1 MMTWPEYKQKYPLTR
16 QIYGKDSVE
25 KIRQH
30 AFIEASG
37 SKKMNRSQKQNA
49 YYWGVVLK
57 IMGAE
62 IGYLP
67 DEIHQLM
74 CKEFL
79 SYERSP
85 GELFV
90 KSTTKLSTVE
100 FEDYLA
106 NVRRFAATELSIFIP
121 MPNETEFS
129 YEVKDETRTST
140 ENIQA

>member
-1 MMTWPEYKQKYPLTR
+1 MTWPEYKQKYPLTR
-16 QIYGKDSVE
+16 QVYGKESVE

-30 AFIEASG
+30 AFTEASG

-57 IMGAE
+57 IMGDE

-67 DEIHQLM
+67 DEVHQLM
-74 CKEFL
+74 GKQFL

-85 GELFV
+85 GELFL
-90 KSTTKLSTVE
+90 KSTSKLSTVE

-106 NVRRFAATELSIFIP
+106 NVRRFAATELSIMVP
-121 MPNETEFS
+121 LPNETEFS
-129 YEVKDETRTST
+129 YEVKHEARTSS

>member
-1 MMTWPEYKQKYPLTR
+1 MNWIQYQEKHPLTR
-16 QIYGKDSVE
+16 QVYGKESVE
-25 KIRQH
+25 KIRKH
-30 AFIEASG
+30 AFTEASG

-57 IMGAE
+57 IMGDE

-74 CKEFL
+74 GKEFL
-79 SYERSP
+79 SYERKP

-100 FEDYLA
+100 FEDYLS
-106 NVRRFAATELSIFIP
+106 NVRRFAATELNIYIP
-121 MPNETEFS
+121 LPNETEFS
-129 YEVKDETRTST
+129 YEV
-140 ENIQA
+140 AA